1 MKKLPFLTDRIRYR
15 YRKFLLWFIPVRVY
29 VLHTP
34 LKPDDISKRLTQI
47 IMPYQWYFV
56 TAPPKSSGKKYS
68 GKFEPNAF
76 TAIKTNPYGV
86 NRGIKIIG
94 NFFMKEDDK
103 IYVRLIM
110 SNPFGIVN
118 IALLVLI
125 YLICLLFQFAP
136 FSSFIANVGLYFIPI
151 LLVYFTT
158 NYSFQRI
165 YKKEKLY
172 FFKLF
177 KGRRLTDLEI
187 TKLGI

>member
-1 MKKLPFLTDRIRYR
+1 MKKLPFLTDRIRYK

-29 VLHTP
+29 VLQTP
-34 LKPDDISKRLTQI
+34 LEPDEISRRLTQI
-47 IMPYQWYFV
+47 IMPYRWYFV
-56 TAPPKSSGKKYS
+56 MPPSKASGKKYS

-76 TAIKTNPYGV
+76 TAIKTNPNGV

-94 NFFMKEDDK
+94 NFFSKEDK

-118 IALLVLI
+118 ILLLFAIYLLV
-125 YLICLLFQFAP
+125 LLFQFAP
-136 FSSFIANVGLYFIPI
+136 LKSLIANVLLYLVPI
-151 LLVYFTT
+151 VLVYFTT

-165 YKKEKLY
+165 YKKEKLF

-177 KGRRLTDLEI
+177 KGRRLTDHEI
-187 TKLGI
+187 TRIGI